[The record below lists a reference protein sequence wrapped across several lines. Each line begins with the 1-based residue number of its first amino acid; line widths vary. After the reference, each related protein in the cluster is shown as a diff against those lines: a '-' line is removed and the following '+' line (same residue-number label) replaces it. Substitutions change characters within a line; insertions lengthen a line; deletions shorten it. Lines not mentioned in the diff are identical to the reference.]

1 MICIDRVSGKKVLMD
16 NHKPK
21 GPHYHINS
29 NEFGYEFESLDQLII
44 DFRNLIF
51 AHLGVQL

>member
-1 MICIDRVSGKKVLMD
+1 MD